1 MHVADLNVLIV
12 DDHPAMRELL
22 RKVLTRAGFA
32 SVREAA
38 SGAEALAG
46 LEEAPAQLILADQ
59 NMPAMSG
66 ADFIARV
73 RADPRWRG
81 ARILLITGDARAKAD
96 RADAVLVKPVLPRD
110 LIAAI
115 ERVLAS

>member
-1 MHVADLNVLIV
+1 MNLTDLSVLVV

-22 RKVLTRAGFA
+22 RKVLTRAGLV
-32 SVREAA
+32 SLREAA
-38 SGAEALAG
+38 SGAEALAA
-46 LEEAPAQLILADQ
+46 LEEAPAHLILADQ

-81 ARILLITGDARAKAD
+81 ARILLITGDARANVD
-96 RADAVLVKPVLPRD
+96 GADAVLVKPVSPRG
-110 LIAAI
+110 LLASI
-115 ERVLAS
+115 ERVLGA

>member
-1 MHVADLNVLIV
+1 MKLTDLSVLVV

-32 SVREAA
+32 GVREAA
-38 SGAEALAG
+38 SGAEALAAM
-46 LEEAPAQLILADQ
+46 EDAPANLILVDQ

-73 RADPRWRG
+73 RADSRWRG
-81 ARILLITGDARAKAD
+81 ARVLLITGDARANID
-96 RADAVLVKPVLPRD
+96 GADAVLVKPVSPRD
-110 LIAAI
+110 LLAAI
-115 ERVLAS
+115 ERVLGA